1 MDNILSI
8 LYCGL
13 CLFII
18 FMLIRSDFKKM
29 KNAKK
34 YYDNKKIVKE
44 MNKEGSD
51 NNE

>member
-8 LYCGL
+8 LYSGL

-34 YYDNKKIVKE
+34 YYKNKKMIKE
-44 MNKEGSD
+44 IENEGSD